1 MTSGHYR
8 GAIRF
13 QILSGFFVLGS
24 VILSPVPSGAQ
35 TAKSSPTTFSY
46 SCCTAKFVNT
56 VYVPGT
62 VMTLKWTPSAYPPSN
77 YPRSTVTLSAG
88 ISGPFHSVAS
98 LKKAFGRSHPQ
109 LGEINSKAL
118 TVRLSD
124 QKSAHP
130 TSLIRIPTDAG
141 KGFYELTTTVKEGS
155 VTTSGGS
162 IIRIAP

>member
-1 MTSGHYR
+1 MTSRFYR

-13 QILSGFFVLGS
+13 PILSGFFVLSS
-24 VILSPVPSGAQ
+24 VFLGPVPSGAQ
-35 TAKSSPTTFSY
+35 TSRSSPTTFSY
-46 SCCTAKFVNT
+46 DCCDAAIVNT
-56 VYVPGT
+56 VYHPGA
-62 VMTLKWTPSAYPPSN
+62 VMTIKWTPSAYPPSN

-98 LKKAFGRSHPQ
+98 LKIAFGRSHPQ
-109 LGEINSKAL
+109 LGVINSKAL

-124 QKSAHP
+124 QESAHP
-130 TSLIRIPTDAG
+130 MSLIRIPTDAS

-155 VTTSGGS
+155 VTTGGGS

>member
-1 MTSGHYR
+1 MTSRFYR

-13 QILSGFFVLGS
+13 HILSGFFVLSS
-24 VILSPVPSGAQ
+24 VILSSVPSGAQ
-35 TAKSSPTTFSY
+35 TSKSSPTTFSY
-46 SCCTAKFVNT
+46 SCCDATFVNT
-56 VYVPGT
+56 VYHPGA
-62 VMTLKWTPSAYPPSN
+62 VMTLKWTPSAYPPSD

-98 LKKAFGRSHPQ
+98 LKKAFGRSHPK
-109 LGEINSKAL
+109 LGVINSKAL

-124 QKSAHP
+124 QKPAHP
-130 TSLIRIPTDAG
+130 TSLIRIPTDAS